1 MVRVFMQ
8 EVSAKYWPNKGDTM
22 EVGKFTIEN
31 TNETTYDKYFVRRMM
46 KVSPTTVINLVALNA
61 TVTILL
67 E

>member
-1 MVRVFMQ
+1 
-8 EVSAKYWPNKGDTM
+8 M